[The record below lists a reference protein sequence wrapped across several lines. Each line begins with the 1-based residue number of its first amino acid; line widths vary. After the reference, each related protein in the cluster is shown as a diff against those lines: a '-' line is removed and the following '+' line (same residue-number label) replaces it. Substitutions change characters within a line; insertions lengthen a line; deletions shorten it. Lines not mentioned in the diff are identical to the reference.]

1 MIIIPAVDI
10 RQGLCVRL
18 SQGRADAQTVY
29 GDDPAAM
36 AVKWEDMGARRIHVV
51 DLDGAFEKSPKNVD
65 AIKAILDAVSVPIQ
79 VGGGIRDRATLEMW
93 LELGVD
99 SVIVGTEAVRNP
111 DWVRR
116 AAAQNPGRV
125 IIGIDAKNGMVAV
138 EGWTQ
143 TTSIPAIELVQSF
156 ENCSVAAINFTDIA
170 RDGMQTGVNVE
181 QTAALAKATNIPVV
195 ASGGVSTIDDIRA
208 LLPLEA
214 LGVMGVITGRALYAG
229 TLDLAQAIEVAEGRG
244 KK

>member
-29 GDDPAAM
+29 GDNPAAM
-36 AVKWEDMGARRIHVV
+36 AVKWEKMGARRIHVV

-93 LELGVD
+93 LDLGVD

-143 TTSIPAIELVQSF
+143 TTSIPAIELVQNF
-156 ENCSVAAINFTDIA
+156 EDCSVAAINFTDIA

-181 QTAALAKATNIPVV
+181 QTAALARGTSIDVV
-195 ASGGVSTIDDIRA
+195 ASGGVSTLDDIRA

-214 LGVMGVITGRALYAG
+214 LGVVGVITGRALYAG
-229 TLDLAQAIEVAEGRG
+229 TLDLAEAIEVAEGGGRQ
-244 KK
+244 